1 MLSNSW
7 LTPSFACCGN
17 CRELLDL
24 SVSFGS
30 MKAIILAL
38 PSRCRWVIN
47 GCGVLW
53 NSKRKPQRLIPH
65 SIHLS
70 FWSNLHGKIN
80 SSDVWEK
87 TMRANANSSTNS
99 QDAKRDRKLF
109 SPAFPRP
116 RPVHSLLHLF
126 CDTSRKLVVSELS
139 LKRNRVLESERPG

>member
-1 MLSNSW
+1 MLSISW
-7 LTPSFACCGN
+7 LTPSFACYGG

-53 NSKRKPQRLIPH
+53 NSKRKPQKLTPH
-65 SIHLS
+65 RIHLS
-70 FWSNLHGKIN
+70 FWSNLHRKIN

-87 TMRANANSSTNS
+87 TMRAKANSSTNS
-99 QDAKRDRKLF
+99 QEDAQRDRKLF
-109 SPAFPRP
+109 SPAFPP
-116 RPVHSLLHLF
+116 TCALAVALVLWHLTW
-126 CDTSRKLVVSELS
+126 TSGEWVVLERS
-139 LKRNRVLESERPG
+139 RVLESERPS